1 MSAWIAK
8 LNGEAAEI
16 KAAASEGEGVKI
28 PSFAGV
34 AYSGGIVSRKTLSVP
49 LDADYIIDLS
59 AFSTGKNVKANLD
72 HKSTQRVGHLAEASN
87 DGKQVSVSGLLSAET
102 PYRDEVA
109 KSAANGYGWEV
120 SIEAGLGAKRKIPS
134 GKSETINGRLVNG
147 PLYVFKGV
155 LTGLGFVNNGADAG
169 NDVMIAASAEV
180 KTTTLR
186 ELREAAH

>member
-1 MSAWIAK
+1 MLIAK
-8 LNGEAAEI
+8 LSSDAIEI
-16 KAAASEGEGVKI
+16 KAAASEGDGAKI

-34 AYSGGIVSRKTLSVP
+34 AYSGGIVSRATLSKA
-49 LDADYIIDLS
+49 LDADYIIDLTG
-59 AFSTGKNVKANLD
+59 FSTGKKVKVNLD
-72 HKSTQRVGHLAEASN
+72 HKSTQRVGHLTEAQN
-87 DGKQVSVSGLLSAET
+87 DGKQVSVTGLLSAET

-120 SIEAGLGAKRKIPS
+120 SIEAGLGAKRKIPA
-134 GKSETINGRLVNG
+134 GKSETINGRKVDG
-147 PLYVFKGV
+147 PLYVFKGA

-169 NDVMIAASAEV
+169 NDVMIAASATP